1 MRSTEPERGDARPGP
16 GTARAPRWKVGTPR
30 HFDWLHGIVKAVVV
44 LNLID
49 GVLTLL
55 WVWTGFA
62 REANTLLDELVT
74 HYPVLFVAIKL
85 ALVGLGTTLLWKRRE
100 HPAAVIGIFVS
111 FLVYYYLLLM
121 HMGFVGTLYRS
132 TLAP

>member
-1 MRSTEPERGDARPGP
+1 MSSADVERKRPEAGP
-16 GTARAPRWKVGTPR
+16 GTAASARWQVGTAL
-30 HFDWLHGIVKAVVV
+30 HFHWLHGIVKTVIV

-74 HYPVLFVAIKL
+74 HHPVTFVVTKL
-85 ALVGLGTTLLWKRRE
+85 ALVGLGTTVLWHRRE
-100 HPAAVIGIFVS
+100 HPVAVIGIFVS

-121 HMGFVGTLYRS
+121 HMGFVGTLYRN
-132 TLAP
+132 TLGG